1 MLAEFGDVWDDDDLE
16 GLRWRVQ
23 SVTKFREL
31 RDAHNLESAE
41 EGRMKREI
49 AENRRL
55 LALYRS
61 RHQQELDLMRAACA
75 QDPLMVSAM
84 REIVEAHSD
93 ESGAVDGERPDFKA
107 LEARVDECG
116 SGLTALREEMSKS
129 YESEILDLKAQV
141 GERDAQIKA
150 QSREIEQ
157 KENAHQSEVSGLKS
171 QVEERDAQIKAQSR
185 EIEQK
190 EKVHESEISGLKA
203 QVGER
208 DVHIKAQSQTLEEK
222 EKALQERDT
231 MLEEMQKQI
240 TAKGRDISD
249 RDMEIGRRTHEI
261 GRLEAAER
269 AAARERDHARASLRQ
284 ETLGTNRLQRELDT
298 VRAMY
303 QSLHILAGELT
314 GEVHALSVELEDLRG
329 LD

>member
-129 YESEILDLKAQV
+129 
-141 GERDAQIKA
+141 
-150 QSREIEQ
+150 
-157 KENAHQSEVSGLKS
+157 
-171 QVEERDAQIKAQSR
+171 
-185 EIEQK
+185 
-190 EKVHESEISGLKA
+190 
-203 QVGER
+203 
-208 DVHIKAQSQTLEEK
+208 
-222 EKALQERDT
+222 
-231 MLEEMQKQI
+231 
-240 TAKGRDISD
+240 
-249 RDMEIGRRTHEI
+249 
-261 GRLEAAER
+261 
-269 AAARERDHARASLRQ
+269 
-284 ETLGTNRLQRELDT
+284 
-298 VRAMY
+298 
-303 QSLHILAGELT
+303 
-314 GEVHALSVELEDLRG
+314 
-329 LD
+329 

>member
-129 YESEILDLKAQV
+129 YESEILNLKAQV
-141 GERDAQIKA
+141 G
-150 QSREIEQ
+150 
-157 KENAHQSEVSGLKS
+157 
-171 QVEERDAQIKAQSR
+171 ERDAQIKAQSR